1 MVTFFTG
8 HFGRMDERAD
18 ELRNVVRTLP
28 RLALTAAVK
37 GAAAAA
43 DATEVL

>member
-1 MVTFFTG
+1 
-8 HFGRMDERAD
+8 MDERAD

-28 RLALTAAVK
+28 RLAPTAVK
-37 GAAAAA
+37 GAAAA